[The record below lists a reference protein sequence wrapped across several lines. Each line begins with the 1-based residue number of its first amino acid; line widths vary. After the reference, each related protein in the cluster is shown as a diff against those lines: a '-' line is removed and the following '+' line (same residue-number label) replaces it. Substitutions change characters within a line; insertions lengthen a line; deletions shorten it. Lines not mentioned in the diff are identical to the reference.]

1 MRCGTRFW
9 LPALCLALP
18 LAACHDSATQEN
30 NGQPRVTVRLTDAT
44 GDVKAAV
51 VTISEVN
58 LQGSNGKV
66 VLRSDPVTT
75 NLVTLANST
84 ATIVDAAVVP
94 SGTYSE
100 LRFVI
105 SGGYVEVD
113 NGDGTSSI
121 YASSPTYSGLPP
133 GAIVTGNLQ
142 MPSLGSSGLKVEFPS
157 TELSISTDQD
167 LLVDFNVG
175 QSFGHVAG
183 NSGNWVMHP
192 VIKGAQ
198 FSVGATVV
206 ASLKLNTGVTLP
218 ALPSGPVALSAFKA
232 TLNGETVAFADPDGD
247 GVFTATFRFLL
258 PGTYTLSVQV
268 PTGLA
273 ITTNLSLP
281 VDVTVAAGET
291 ATRAVV
297 IQSAVLTP

>member
-1 MRCGTRFW
+1 MRFGTRFW

-18 LAACHDSATQEN
+18 VAACHDSATEN
-30 NGQPRVTVRLTDAT
+30 NGQPRVTVRLTDAA
-44 GDVKAAV
+44 GDIKAAV

-66 VLRSDPVTT
+66 VLRSDPITT

-105 SGGYVEVD
+105 TGGYVEVD

-133 GAIVTGNLQ
+133 GAVVTGNLQ
-142 MPSLGSSGLKVEFPS
+142 MPSLGQSGLKVEFPS
-157 TELSISTDQD
+157 TELSITSDQD
-167 LLVDFNVG
+167 LLVDFNVS

-198 FSVGATVV
+198 FSVGATIV

-218 ALPSGPVALSAFKA
+218 ALPSGPVSLSAFKA
-232 TLNGETVAFADPDGD
+232 TLNGETVSFTDPDGD
-247 GVFTATFRFLL
+247 GTFTATFRFLL

-291 ATRAVV
+291 ATKAVV
-297 IQSAVLTP
+297 IQSVVLTP